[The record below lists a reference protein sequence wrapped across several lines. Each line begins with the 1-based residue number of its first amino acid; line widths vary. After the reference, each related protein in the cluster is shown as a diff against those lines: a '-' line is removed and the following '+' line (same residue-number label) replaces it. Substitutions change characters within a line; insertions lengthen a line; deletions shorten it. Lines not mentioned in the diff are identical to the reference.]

1 MKTEKNEKGK
11 TAFSIDSK
19 STWAQTAIILMLF
32 SAIFRLIGSWGLWT
46 DSYFAAT
53 QIVLPI
59 CCNLLF
65 ALCVFAFGRKGFW
78 LSSIPVLL
86 GVVFFVIKSF
96 GFESWIHTV
105 LCIVLYLLVAI
116 IYIGT
121 VFGVIRTKWLLPPLF
136 GLPFLYHVLVQDL
149 AAMQDAA
156 NPVTLS
162 AGMLEISVLC
172 IMAALFCTGIG
183 LKKRKPD
190 MAETELPKIKDPV
203 VLPPEKAKTEPT
215 AVPENMT
222 EPPVASATETA
233 DAAAVQS
240 ETGESG
246 DTQ

>member
-1 MKTEKNEKGK
+1 MKTEKIEKGK
-11 TAFSIDSK
+11 AAFSIDSK
-19 STWAQTAIILMLF
+19 STWAQTAMILMLL
-32 SAIFRLIGSWGLWT
+32 SAIFRLIGSWGQWT

-65 ALCVFAFGRKGFW
+65 ALCIFAFGRKGFW
-78 LSSIPVLL
+78 LSSIPMLL
-86 GVVFFVIKSF
+86 GVVFFVIKAF
-96 GFESWIHTV
+96 GFENWIHTV
-105 LCIVLYLLVAI
+105 LCIILYLLVAI

-121 VFGVIRTKWLLPPLF
+121 VFGAVRTKWLLPPLF

-149 AAMQDAA
+149 TAMQDAA

-172 IMAALFCTGIG
+172 IMAALFCTSMG

-190 MAETELPKIKDPV
+190 MDETELPKIKDPV
-203 VLPPEKAKTEPT
+203 VLPPEKAKTEPS
-215 AVPENMT
+215 AVPDNTPET
-222 EPPVASATETA
+222 SVTPITETT
-233 DAAAVQS
+233 DTAAIQS

-246 DTQ
+246 EAQ